1 LSLFTPGPVDISAE
15 AREGLI
21 TPVMHH
27 RSARFG
33 HMMAALA
40 EGLKVIFRTGDEVAV
55 VSSSGTGAMEAAVVN
70 LFSPGDH
77 VLVPVSGKFSGRWAE
92 ICKAYG
98 LNVSTIDL
106 PWGGSPVADE
116 VVGALQKNERIV
128 GLLLTHCETSTGS
141 LTDVESIGQAV
152 HEFKVESGRQV
163 ITCADCIASLCVDE
177 FRKDEWR
184 IDCAIGVSHKGLLSP
199 PGLAFVAVNE
209 KAWVRMQASRCP
221 RYYFDLSKYLRVR
234 ARSPFTPAVS
244 AVQAVSASLERILK
258 AGLEAVLEANAS
270 AARGL
275 GRIMQAAELSP
286 VAGNRSNAV
295 GVYRVGDLDAEAIG
309 RIMSDRY
316 GIQIAQ
322 GQGILKGKVIRVSA
336 MGKSPRE
343 MLLFAEAF
351 EGTMTRLGRPFRIG
365 DIEEDLNKDLRGSRL
380 WE

>member
-1 LSLFTPGPVDISAE
+1 
-15 AREGLI
+15 
-21 TPVMHH
+21 M
-27 RSARFG
+27 
-33 HMMAALA
+33 
-40 EGLKVIFRTGDEVAV
+40 
-55 VSSSGTGAMEAAVVN
+55 
-70 LFSPGDH
+70 
-77 VLVPVSGKFSGRWAE
+77 
-92 ICKAYG
+92 
-98 LNVSTIDL
+98 
-106 PWGGSPVADE
+106 ADE